1 MDNLVDLDA
10 GADDLTAMVVD
21 EDPTTSL
28 KQNASRKKG
37 RGFDA
42 KGTVLVVRSLRMLN
56 RHPSFAPDSS
66 RDDNIRSGKF
76 DAIEGSGTSASAQ
89 KSVEGWI
96 ILVTGVHEEATEDDV
111 KEKFADF
118 GDIKNI
124 HLNLDRRSGF
134 VKGYA
139 LIEYNSNKEAKSAI
153 DETNDT
159 EFLGQKIYADWAFVT
174 GPRSAGGAGG
184 RRDRR

>member
-21 EDPTTSL
+21 EDPSSNL
-28 KQNASRKKG
+28 KQNATRKKG
-37 RGFDA
+37 RGFDGA
-42 KGTVLVVRSLRMLN
+42 
-56 RHPSFAPDSS
+56 ADSS
-66 RDDNIRSGKF
+66 RDDTIRAGKF
-76 DAIEGSGTSASAQ
+76 DAVEGSGSAASAQ

-96 ILVTGVHEEATEDDV
+96 ILVTGIHEEATEDDV

-139 LIEYNSNKEAKSAI
+139 LIEYGSIKDAKAAI
-153 DETNDT
+153 DETNNS
-159 EFLGQKIYADWAFVT
+159 ELLGQKIFSDFAFVT
-174 GPRSAGGAGG
+174 GPRGSTSAGGRGGSAG
-184 RRDRR
+184 RR

>member
-10 GADDLTAMVVD
+10 GADDLTAMVID
-21 EDPTTSL
+21 EDPTSSL

-42 KGTVLVVRSLRMLN
+42 KGTVLAFSVFDGHEFGFN
-56 RHPSFAPDSS
+56 PDSS

-118 GDIKNI
+118 GDIRNI

-159 EFLGQKIYADWAFVT
+159 ELLGQKIYADWAFVT